1 MYKLVDGKI
10 RFEYDKSK
18 ELDIFEE
25 SKKSKNEYKKI
36 SGIGSSFFGI
46 PGMQGADGKS
56 GINSSSWNAP
66 PPDILIKTCNNCGY
80 KMSYFSTT
88 GNEKATCPQCK
99 IKYSILD
106 IPEVVGTLC
115 NCNSCTK
122 YKTNALLG
130 NCPSCDTEH
139 LQLYKNE
146 MITCECGMKYK
157 IVEYKSD
164 QISQPCPSCHAVY
177 QGKVKKWI
185 LCKCGIEYIMDWMY
199 DVDGNKVLEY
209 VQTYKSNKPM
219 AHLED
224 IYKKLKTEYVCI
236 CGVIL
241 LGNVLEY
248 VKCKCGKI
256 YLVTEH
262 HGWTQIGEN
271 KDKLLIEKTYKNTA
285 YVCKCG
291 YYMTGKVGDS
301 IVCICGVE
309 YQVMYKEWK
318 NKKVKSYICKCNK
331 ILDGNVDSTVKCD
344 CGKIY
349 EVTDS
354 GIWGEVTYK
363 NIDYPIHKVTY
374 HYTCPY
380 CNVEMHGTWG
390 SIIECNC
397 PGLIQWHVN
406 VLWILD
412 KSVVYCG
419 QCLWCKDNLTGYVG
433 DKKTCQCQKTYT
445 ITNKWTM
452 L

>member
-36 SGIGSSFFGI
+36 SGISSSFFGI
-46 PGMQGADGKS
+46 PGMQGVDGKT
-56 GINSSSWNAP
+56 GIDNVP
-66 PPDILIKTCNNCGY
+66 PPDILIKACNNCGY

-122 YKTNALLG
+122 YKTSALLG

-139 LQLYKNE
+139 LQPYKNE
-146 MITCECGMKYK
+146 MITCECGTEYK

-185 LCKCGIEYIMDWMY
+185 LCKCGLEYIMDWMY
-199 DVDGNKVLEY
+199 DVDGNKVLKY

-219 AHLED
+219 AHLEN
-224 IYKKLKTEYVCI
+224 IYKKLHTEYICI

-241 LGNVLEY
+241 LGNVLEA
-248 VKCKCGKI
+248 VQCKCGKI

-291 YYMTGKVGDS
+291 HYMTGKVGDS

-331 ILDGNVDSTVKCD
+331 ILDGNVDTTVKCE
-344 CGKIY
+344 CGMVY
-349 EVTDS
+349 MVMTS
-354 GIWGEVTYK
+354 GIWLDITQKSKNQYKTHICYCGNTLLGIIGETVK
-363 NIDYPIHKVTY
+363 CSCHKRYLVLETG
-374 HYTCPY
+374 
-380 CNVEMHGTWG
+380 EF
-390 SIIECNC
+390 
-397 PGLIQWHVN
+397 LIQIYYMACLQCGYIMLGSVN
-406 VLWILD
+406 DIV
-412 KSVVYCG
+412 K
-419 QCLWCKDNLTGYVG
+419 
-433 DKKTCQCQKTYT
+433 CQCSINYIVSAEWETV
-445 ITNKWTM
+445 
-452 L
+452 